1 MDGVNGT
8 RWSAEQVLALH
19 LENSNTSSNRR
30 RLSYAV
36 RLADDENVH
45 AILYLLHGV
54 RAAGSWRGF
63 VNTRYYQPLA
73 RLRGLASRGHATTED
88 RRLASLFA
96 LPHRPFRIV
105 LSFWRH

>member
-1 MDGVNGT
+1 M
-8 RWSAEQVLALH
+8 VLSEDIQRAAFEGD
-19 LENSNTSSNRR
+19 LETITAWMASND
-30 RLSYAV
+30 V
-36 RLADDENVH
+36 
-45 AILYLLHGV
+45 LHGV

-63 VNTRYYQPLA
+63 LNTRYYQPLA

-88 RRLASLFA
+88 RLLASLFA